1 MDLNLFSKFLFR
13 IAHQW
18 CASIDLDEYC
28 ELLDKVFERITARK
42 IVRTNGKIDIALPQ
56 IRVTVSQEK

>member
-1 MDLNLFSKFLFR
+1 MDQNLFTKFLFR

-28 ELLDKVFERITARK
+28 ELLEKVFDRITARK
-42 IVRTNGKIDIALPQ
+42 IVRANGKVEIALP
-56 IRVTVSQEK
+56 

>member
-1 MDLNLFSKFLFR
+1 MDQNLFTKFLFR

-28 ELLDKVFERITARK
+28 ELLERVFDRITARK
-42 IVRTNGKIDIALPQ
+42 IVRANGKVEIALPQ
-56 IRVTVSQEK
+56 IRVTID